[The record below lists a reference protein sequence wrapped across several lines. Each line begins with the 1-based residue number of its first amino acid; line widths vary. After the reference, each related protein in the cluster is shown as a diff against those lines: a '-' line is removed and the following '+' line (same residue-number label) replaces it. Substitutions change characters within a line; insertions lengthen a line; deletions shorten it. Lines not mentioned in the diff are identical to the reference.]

1 LGDNIKEAAKSIRT
15 QQTLEEQQFTINNPT
30 EKTVVGNRQRGEDES
45 SGPVDYH
52 VGDNEPF
59 YDCPT
64 SEEEEKQE
72 DSEIEEFK

>member
-1 LGDNIKEAAKSIRT
+1 M
-15 QQTLEEQQFTINNPT
+15 NPA
-30 EKTVVGNRQRGEDES
+30 EKTVVGNRKRADDES

-64 SEEEEKQE
+64 SEEEKF
-72 DSEIEEFK
+72 EEESNSI